1 MLHSLAVVHFKRAL
15 NSGEAHPRKY
25 ESSGV
30 LDLRQTNLMGADSR
44 EGYFLKARFD
54 GSDLISARLTG
65 ADLPKVYLP
74 TWIREITTAYDLLLL
89 SGSPFWPAPREVDH

>member
-44 EGYFLKARFD
+44 EGYFRKARFD
-54 GSDLISARLTG
+54 GSDLKQK
-65 ADLPKVYLP
+65 LPRQ
-74 TWIREITTAYDLLLL
+74 I
-89 SGSPFWPAPREVDH
+89 